1 MCVHVCETSVKMC
14 QAMLARKSF
23 VCVCVFVLHGLDHSW
38 LVVEPNKNG
47 CQTRVSITAE
57 ICQQPLHSLQRAF
70 LCVHGSVCVCVS
82 VCVVQK
88 DPSLCQSV
96 FLVHVW
102 A

>member
-1 MCVHVCETSVKMC
+1 MC